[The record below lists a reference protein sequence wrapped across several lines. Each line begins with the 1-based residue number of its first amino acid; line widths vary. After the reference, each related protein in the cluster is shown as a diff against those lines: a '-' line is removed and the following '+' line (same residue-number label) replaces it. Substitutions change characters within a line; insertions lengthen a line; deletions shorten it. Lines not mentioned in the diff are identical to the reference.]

1 MKRNESDK
9 LETVPLMNEAVLKAE
24 EHMKRLHK
32 MPEKAFSEYETT
44 AYIRKIC
51 ESYCS
56 DEGYSLDI
64 IDIGMETGLVCYLD
78 AGCDETVAFRA
89 DIDAVPTEQGA
100 KHLCGHDA
108 HAATLLG
115 AIHYLCN
122 ANKNSNY
129 AGVDDADMCRDNHD
143 ACVDNDVAGE
153 SDGITVAGG
162 DNAVAGE
169 SDGRAVS
176 REDFFMNCTTDERHA
191 LLHNVLFIFQP
202 AEEGTRGAKAMI
214 EHGLFEKAPQKPIR
228 IFGIHNRPEVNV
240 GDVVVHRGA
249 LMSEKSIYK
258 VVFKGRPGHGAKPHK
273 CIDPIPAA
281 ASFTEAVQTIIS
293 RNINPLHPAIC
304 TVNSIKAGEPD
315 VPVAE
320 TAVITG
326 YIRSFNHDTH
336 SLMEERI
343 RTLAEGTAAEYRC
356 EYEAEII
363 PMVPAVINSD
373 EMYDLAYKAAE
384 QALKATEQAAGAEQ
398 IAEHIV
404 DSEPDLASEDFAI
417 YGEIIPSFLYWVGS
431 GEPGVDSP
439 SWHDENFRIADDYFK
454 TAVPLIVAC
463 VTGK

>member
-1 MKRNESDK
+1 MKRNELDK
-9 LETVPLMNEAVLKAE
+9 FEISSLMNEAVLKAE
-24 EHMKRLHK
+24 EHMKFLHEV
-32 MPEKAFSEYETT
+32 PEKAFDEHKTS
-44 AYIRKIC
+44 AYIRKVC

-56 DEGYSLDI
+56 DAGYSLDI
-64 IDIGMETGLVCYLD
+64 IDIGMETGLVCFLD
-78 AGCDETVAFRA
+78 AGRDETIAFRA
-89 DIDAVPTEQGA
+89 DIDAVPTEQGP

-122 ANKNSNY
+122 VNKNSSN
-129 AGVDDADMCRDNHD
+129 AGAANVASSRDRG
-143 ACVDNDVAGE
+143 AAGE
-153 SDGITVAGG
+153 SDDITG
-162 DNAVAGE
+162 
-169 SDGRAVS
+169 
-176 REDFFMNCTTDERHA
+176 
-191 LLHNVLFIFQP
+191 LKYNVLFIFQP
-202 AEEGTRGAKAMI
+202 AEEGTRGAKALI
-214 EHGLFEKAPQKPIR
+214 EHGLFEKIPQKPIR

-281 ASFTEAVQTIIS
+281 ASFVEAVQTIIS

-304 TVNSIKAGEPD
+304 TVNSIKAGDPD

-336 SLMEERI
+336 SMMEERI

-363 PMVPAVINSD
+363 PMVPAVVNSD
-373 EMYDLAYKAAE
+373 EMYELAFKAAE
-384 QALKATEQAAGAEQ
+384 KAVG
-398 IAEHIV
+398 AEHII

-417 YGEIIPSFLYWVGS
+417 YGEIIPAFFYWVGS
-431 GEPGVDSP
+431 GEPGVESP
-439 SWHDENFRIADDYFK
+439 SWHDENFRISDDYFK
-454 TAVPLIVAC
+454 TAVALVAAC
-463 VTGK
+463 MTER

>member
-44 AYIRKIC
+44 AYIRKVC

-78 AGCDETVAFRA
+78 AGCDETVALRA
-89 DIDAVPTEQGA
+89 DIDAVLTEQGP

-108 HAATLLG
+108 HTASLLG
-115 AIHYLCN
+115 AMHYLCN
-122 ANKNSNY
+122 VSKIDSNSDEDSGD
-129 AGVDDADMCRDNHD
+129 AGVGNDATSGDRD
-143 ACVDNDVAGE
+143 
-153 SDGITVAGG
+153 
-162 DNAVAGE
+162 
-169 SDGRAVS
+169 
-176 REDFFMNCTTDERHA
+176 A

-249 LMSEKSIYK
+249 LMSVKSIYK

-384 QALKATEQAAGAEQ
+384 QIT
-398 IAEHIV
+398 EHIV

-439 SWHDENFRIADDYFK
+439 SWHDENFRIADGYFK

-463 VTGK
+463 VTGKK